1 MSVVKHKIIE
11 EIALIEISN
20 PPVNAISAAVRVGLL
35 ETIENLSLN
44 EKIRAIVITAP
55 ERTFLAGADIKE
67 FGKKVDAPILGK
79 ICDKIESLNK
89 IVVASLHGTPLG
101 GGLEVAMSAHYRI
114 AAPNTKVGLPE
125 VLLGI
130 LPGAGGTQRL
140 PRLCGVDMA
149 LDMMLTGK
157 HVPAKEALSSGII
170 DEIAENNNTID
181 NGIEYAKKLV
191 KEGFRPRPTSQ
202 IQNKISDTEE
212 TSELILKFKDT
223 ASKKYKNLFSPH
235 AIIRSVEEGLKLDFA
250 EAILN
255 ERKLFEECIESPQRQ
270 GLIHSFFAERA
281 NTKIPE
287 LKEGKPIELNKIGI
301 IGGGTMG
308 TGISMA
314 AMNAGFNVI
323 MIEQNDEA
331 IQKAKAKINSTY
343 DRSVKLNRIT
353 TEQKNKTMDMF
364 SATTNFSDLKD
375 RDLIIEAVFENMD
388 VKKEVFVKLNQICS
402 QDCIL
407 ASNTSYLNVNE
418 IASVVDNPSRVIGL
432 HFFSPANIMK
442 LLEVVVAE
450 KTSKDTVATA
460 FNLAKQ
466 MKKVPV
472 RSGVCDGFIGN
483 RILSKYLVGTYHMVE
498 DGASPFH
505 VDKVIRD
512 FGCAMGIFQVID
524 LAGGDIGWATRK
536 RKAPFRHKDDRYV
549 QIPDRVCERGW
560 FGQKTSKGY
569 YLYGENV
576 DFLTPNP
583 EIEIICEQERKR
595 AGITPKKFDD
605 TEILDK
611 YIAAMVY
618 EGTKILSEQI
628 ALKPSDIDVVFT
640 NGYGFPKWRGGPMK
654 YADMIGLDKILK
666 NITKYSE
673 EDPRFWSPPKLLED
687 LVKQNKN
694 FDSLN

>member
-20 PPVNAISAAVRVGLL
+20 PPVNAISAAVRIGLL

-44 EKIRAIVITAP
+44 EKIKAIVITAP

-140 PRLCGVDMA
+140 PRLCGVNMA

-181 NGIEYAKKLV
+181 NGIEYAKKLL
-191 KEGFRPRPTSQ
+191 KDGFKPRPTSQ
-202 IQNKISDTEE
+202 IQNKISDTKE

-235 AIIRSVEEGLKLDFA
+235 AIIRSVEEGLKLDFPD
-250 EAILN
+250 AISN

-287 LKEGKPIELNKIGI
+287 LKDGMPIEINKIGI

-314 AMNAGFNVI
+314 AMNAGFDVI
-323 MIEQNDEA
+323 MVEQNDEA

-353 TEQKNKTMDMF
+353 NEQKNKTMEMF
-364 SATTNFSDLKD
+364 SATTEFSDLKD

-388 VKKEVFVKLNQICS
+388 VKKEVFMKLNQICR

-460 FNLAKQ
+460 FNLAKK
-466 MKKVPV
+466 MRKVPV

-583 EIEIICEQERKR
+583 EIEVICEQERKR

-605 TEILDK
+605 KEILDK

-666 NITKYSE
+666 NIQKYSE
-673 EDPRFWSPPKLLED
+673 EDPRFWAPPKLLED

>member
-20 PPVNAISAAVRVGLL
+20 PPVNAISAAVRIGLL
-35 ETIENLSLN
+35 ETIENLSIN
-44 EKIRAIVITAP
+44 EKIKAIVITAP

-140 PRLCGVDMA
+140 PRLCGVNMA

-170 DEIAENNNTID
+170 DKIAENNNTID
-181 NGIEYAKKLV
+181 NGIEYAKKLL
-191 KEGFRPRPTSQ
+191 KDGFKPRPTSQ
-202 IQNKISDTEE
+202 IQNKISDTKE

-235 AIIRSVEEGLKLDFA
+235 AIIRSVEEGLKLDFPD
-250 EAILN
+250 AISN

-364 SATTNFSDLKD
+364 SATTNFSDLND

-460 FNLAKQ
+460 FNLAKK

-569 YLYGENV
+569 YLYGENA

-605 TEILDK
+605 MEILDK

-666 NITKYSE
+666 NIQKYSQ
-673 EDPRFWSPPKLLED
+673 EDPRFWAPPKLLED

>member
-1 MSVVKHKIIE
+1 MSVVKHKIID
-11 EIALIEISN
+11 EIGLIEISN
-20 PPVNAISAAVRVGLL
+20 PPVNAISAAVRIGLL
-35 ETIENLSLN
+35 ETIEKLSSN
-44 EKIRAIVITAP
+44 EKVKSIVITAP

-149 LDMMLTGK
+149 LDMMLTGR

-170 DEIAENNNTID
+170 DEIAENNNTLD
-181 NGIEYAKKLV
+181 NGIEYAKKLL
-191 KEGFRPRPTSQ
+191 KDGFKPRPTSQ
-202 IQNKISDTEE
+202 IQNKISDTKE
-212 TSELILKFKDT
+212 TSELILKFKDI
-223 ASKKYKNLFSPH
+223 ASKKFKNLFSPH

-250 EAILN
+250 DAISN

-287 LKEGKPIELNKIGI
+287 LKDGTPIELNKIGI

-314 AMNAGFNVI
+314 AMNAGFDVI
-323 MIEQNDEA
+323 MVEQNDEA

-353 TEQKNKTMDMF
+353 TEQKNKTMEMF
-364 SATTNFSDLKD
+364 SATIDFSNLKD

-388 VKKEVFVKLNQICS
+388 VKKEVFMKLNEICS
-402 QDCIL
+402 QNCIL

-466 MKKVPV
+466 MRKVPV

-549 QIPDRVCERGW
+549 EIADRVCERGW

-569 YLYGENV
+569 YLYGEGV
-576 DFLTPNP
+576 EFLTPNP
-583 EIEIICEQERKR
+583 EIEIICNEERKR
-595 AGITPKKFDD
+595 VGITPKNFSDQ
-605 TEILDK
+605 EILDR

-666 NITKYSE
+666 NIQKYSE
-673 EDPRFWSPPKLLED
+673 EDTRFWAPPKLLED

-694 FDSLN
+694 FDSMN

>member
-44 EKIRAIVITAP
+44 EKIKAIVITAP

-191 KEGFRPRPTSQ
+191 KEGFRPRPTSE

-255 ERKLFEECIESPQRQ
+255 ERKLFEECIESPQRK

-331 IQKAKAKINSTY
+331 IQKAKAKITSTF

-364 SATTNFSDLKD
+364 SATTNFSELKD

-450 KTSKDTVATA
+450 KTSKDTVSTA
-460 FNLAKQ
+460 FNLAKK
-466 MKKVPV
+466 MRKVPV

-583 EIEIICEQERKR
+583 EIEVICEQERKR

-605 TEILDK
+605 KEILDK

-666 NITKYSE
+666 NIQKYSE

>member
-1 MSVVKHKIIE
+1 MSVIKHKIIE

-44 EKIRAIVITAP
+44 EKIKVIVITAP

-181 NGIEYAKKLV
+181 NGIEYAKKLL

-212 TSELILKFKDT
+212 ISELILKFKDI

-270 GLIHSFFAERA
+270 GLIHSFFSERA

-353 TEQKNKTMDMF
+353 TKQKNKTMDMF
-364 SATTNFSDLKD
+364 FATTNFSDLKD

-418 IASVVDNPSRVIGL
+418 IASVVNNPSRVIGL

-460 FNLAKQ
+460 FNLAKK
-466 MKKVPV
+466 MRKVPV

-483 RILSKYLVGTYHMVE
+483 RILSKYLVGTYNMVE

-583 EIEIICEQERKR
+583 EIEVICEQERKR

-605 TEILDK
+605 KEILDK

-666 NITKYSE
+666 NIQKYSE
-673 EDPRFWSPPKLLED
+673 EDPRFWAPPKLLED

>member
-1 MSVVKHKIIE
+1 MSVVKHKIID
-11 EIALIEISN
+11 EIGLIEISN
-20 PPVNAISAAVRVGLL
+20 PPVNAISAAVRIGLL
-35 ETIENLSLN
+35 ETIEKLSSN
-44 EKIRAIVITAP
+44 EKVKSIVITAP

-149 LDMMLTGK
+149 LDMMLTGR

-170 DEIAENNNTID
+170 DEIAENNNTLD
-181 NGIEYAKKLV
+181 NGIEYAKKLL
-191 KEGFRPRPTSQ
+191 KDGFKPRPTSQ
-202 IQNKISDTEE
+202 IQNKISDTKE
-212 TSELILKFKDT
+212 TSELILKFKDI
-223 ASKKYKNLFSPH
+223 ASKKFKNLFSPH

-250 EAILN
+250 DAISN

-287 LKEGKPIELNKIGI
+287 LKDGTPIELKKIGI

-314 AMNAGFNVI
+314 AMNAGFDVI
-323 MIEQNDEA
+323 MVEQNDEA
-331 IQKAKAKINSTY
+331 IQKAEAKINSTY

-353 TEQKNKTMDMF
+353 TEQKNKTMEMF
-364 SATTNFSDLKD
+364 SATIDFSNLKD

-388 VKKEVFVKLNQICS
+388 VKKEVFMKLNEICS
-402 QDCIL
+402 QNCIL

-466 MKKVPV
+466 MRKVPV

-549 QIPDRVCERGW
+549 EIADRVCERGW

-569 YLYGENV
+569 YLYGEGV
-576 DFLTPNP
+576 EFLTPNP
-583 EIEIICEQERKR
+583 EIEIICNEERKR
-595 AGITPKKFDD
+595 VGITPKNFSDQ
-605 TEILDK
+605 EILDR

-666 NITKYSE
+666 NIKNYSE
-673 EDPRFWSPPKLLED
+673 EDTRFWAPPKLLED

-694 FDSLN
+694 FDSMN

>member
-1 MSVVKHKIIE
+1 MSVVKHKIID
-11 EIALIEISN
+11 EIGLIEISN
-20 PPVNAISAAVRVGLL
+20 PPVNAISAAVRIGLL
-35 ETIENLSLN
+35 ETIEKLSSN
-44 EKIRAIVITAP
+44 EKVKAIVITAP

-149 LDMMLTGK
+149 LDMMLTGR

-170 DEIAENNNTID
+170 DEIAENNNTLD
-181 NGIEYAKKLV
+181 NGIEYAKKLL
-191 KEGFRPRPTSQ
+191 KDGLKPRPTSQ
-202 IQNKISDTEE
+202 IENKISDTKE
-212 TSELILKFKDT
+212 TSELILKFKDI
-223 ASKKYKNLFSPH
+223 ASKKFKNLFSPH

-250 EAILN
+250 DAISN

-287 LKEGKPIELNKIGI
+287 LKDGTPIEIKKIGI

-314 AMNAGFNVI
+314 AMNAGFDVI
-323 MIEQNDEA
+323 MVEQNDEA
-331 IQKAKAKINSTY
+331 IQKAEAKINSTY

-353 TEQKNKTMDMF
+353 TEQKNKTMEMF
-364 SATTNFSDLKD
+364 SATIDFSNLKD

-388 VKKEVFVKLNQICS
+388 VKKEVFMKLNEICR
-402 QDCIL
+402 QNCIL

-466 MKKVPV
+466 MRKVPV

-549 QIPDRVCERGW
+549 EIADRVCERGW

-569 YLYGENV
+569 YLYGEGV

-583 EIEIICEQERKR
+583 EIEIICNEERKR
-595 AGITPKKFDD
+595 VGITPKNFSDQ
-605 TEILDK
+605 EILDR

-666 NITKYSE
+666 NIQKYSE
-673 EDPRFWSPPKLLED
+673 EDTRFWAPPKLLED

-694 FDSLN
+694 FDSMN

>member
-1 MSVVKHKIIE
+1 MSVIKHKIIE
-11 EIALIEISN
+11 EIALIEIYN

-44 EKIRAIVITAP
+44 EKIKAIVITAP

-114 AAPNTKVGLPE
+114 AAPSTKVGLPE

-235 AIIRSVEEGLKLDFA
+235 AIIRSVEEGLKLDFP

-331 IQKAKAKINSTY
+331 IQKAKAKITSTY

-353 TEQKNKTMDMF
+353 NEQKNKTMDMF
-364 SATTNFSDLKD
+364 SATTNLSELKD

-388 VKKEVFVKLNQICS
+388 VKKEVFVKLNQICT
-402 QDCIL
+402 QECIL

-450 KTSKDTVATA
+450 KTSKDTVSTA
-460 FNLAKQ
+460 FNLAKK
-466 MKKVPV
+466 MRKVPV

-583 EIEIICEQERKR
+583 EIEVICEQERKR

-605 TEILDK
+605 KEILDK

-666 NITKYSE
+666 NILKYSK

>member
-20 PPVNAISAAVRVGLL
+20 PPVNAISAAVRIGLL

-44 EKIRAIVITAP
+44 EKIKAIVITAP

-114 AAPNTKVGLPE
+114 AASNTKVGLPE

-140 PRLCGVDMA
+140 PRLCGVNMA

-170 DEIAENNNTID
+170 DDIAENNNTID
-181 NGIEYAKKLV
+181 NGIEYAKNLLKD
-191 KEGFRPRPTSQ
+191 GFKPRPTSQ
-202 IQNKISDTEE
+202 IQNKINDTKEI
-212 TSELILKFKDT
+212 SELILKFKDT

-235 AIIRSVEEGLKLDFA
+235 AIIRSVEEGLKLDFSD
-250 EAILN
+250 AISN
-255 ERKLFEECIESPQRQ
+255 ERKLFEECIESPQRK

-287 LKEGKPIELNKIGI
+287 LKDGMPIELNKIGI

-314 AMNAGFNVI
+314 AINAGFDVI
-323 MIEQNDEA
+323 MVEQNDEA

-353 TEQKNKTMDMF
+353 NEQKNKTMEMF
-364 SATTNFSDLKD
+364 SATTEFSDLKD

-388 VKKEVFVKLNQICS
+388 VKKEVFMKLNHICR

-460 FNLAKQ
+460 FNLAKK
-466 MKKVPV
+466 MRKVPV

-576 DFLTPNP
+576 EFLTPNP
-583 EIEIICEQERKR
+583 DIEIICEQERKR
-595 AGITPKKFDD
+595 VGITPKKFDD

-666 NITKYSE
+666 NIQKYSE
-673 EDPRFWSPPKLLED
+673 EDPRFWALPKLLED

>member
-44 EKIRAIVITAP
+44 EKIKAIVITAP

-235 AIIRSVEEGLKLDFA
+235 AIIKSVEEGLKLDFA

-314 AMNAGFNVI
+314 AMNAGFDVI

-331 IQKAKAKINSTY
+331 IQKAKAKITSTY

-364 SATTNFSDLKD
+364 SATTNFSELKD

-450 KTSKDTVATA
+450 KTSKDTVSTA
-460 FNLAKQ
+460 FNLAKK
-466 MKKVPV
+466 MRKVPV

-583 EIEIICEQERKR
+583 EIEVICEQERKR

-605 TEILDK
+605 KEILDK

-666 NITKYSE
+666 NIQKYSE

>member
-1 MSVVKHKIIE
+1 MSVVKHKIID
-11 EIALIEISN
+11 EIGLIEISN
-20 PPVNAISAAVRVGLL
+20 PPVNAISAAVRIGLL
-35 ETIENLSLN
+35 ETIEKLSSN
-44 EKIRAIVITAP
+44 EKVKSIVITAP

-149 LDMMLTGK
+149 LDMMLTGR

-170 DEIAENNNTID
+170 DEIAENNNTLD
-181 NGIEYAKKLV
+181 NGIEYAKKLL
-191 KEGFRPRPTSQ
+191 KDGFKPRPTSQ
-202 IQNKISDTEE
+202 IQNKISDTKE
-212 TSELILKFKDT
+212 TSELILKFKDI
-223 ASKKYKNLFSPH
+223 ASKKFKNLFSPH

-250 EAILN
+250 DAISN

-287 LKEGKPIELNKIGI
+287 LKDGTPIELKKIGI

-314 AMNAGFNVI
+314 AMNAGFDVI
-323 MIEQNDEA
+323 MVEQNDEA

-353 TEQKNKTMDMF
+353 TEQKNKTMEMF
-364 SATTNFSDLKD
+364 SATIDFSNLKD

-388 VKKEVFVKLNQICS
+388 VKKEVFMKLNEICS
-402 QDCIL
+402 QNCIL

-466 MKKVPV
+466 MRKVPV

-549 QIPDRVCERGW
+549 EIADRVCERGW

-569 YLYGENV
+569 YLYGEGV

-583 EIEIICEQERKR
+583 EIEIICNEERKR
-595 AGITPKKFDD
+595 VGITPKNFSDQ
-605 TEILDK
+605 EILDR

-666 NITKYSE
+666 NIQKYSE
-673 EDPRFWSPPKLLED
+673 EDTRFWAPPKLLED

>member
-1 MSVVKHKIIE
+1 MSVVKHKIID
-11 EIALIEISN
+11 EIGLIEISN
-20 PPVNAISAAVRVGLL
+20 PPVNAISAAVRIGLL
-35 ETIENLSLN
+35 ETIEKLSSN
-44 EKIRAIVITAP
+44 EKVKSIVITAP

-149 LDMMLTGK
+149 LDMMLTGR

-170 DEIAENNNTID
+170 DEIAENNNTLD
-181 NGIEYAKKLV
+181 NGIEYAKKLL
-191 KEGFRPRPTSQ
+191 KDGFKPRPTSQ
-202 IQNKISDTEE
+202 IQNKISDTKE
-212 TSELILKFKDT
+212 TSELILKFKDI
-223 ASKKYKNLFSPH
+223 ASKKFKNLFSPH

-250 EAILN
+250 DAISN

-287 LKEGKPIELNKIGI
+287 LKDGTPIELKKIGI

-314 AMNAGFNVI
+314 AMNAGFDVI
-323 MIEQNDEA
+323 MVEQNDEA

-353 TEQKNKTMDMF
+353 TEQKNKTMEMF
-364 SATTNFSDLKD
+364 SATIDFSNLKD

-388 VKKEVFVKLNQICS
+388 VKKEVFMKLNEICS
-402 QDCIL
+402 QNCIL

-466 MKKVPV
+466 MRKVPV

-549 QIPDRVCERGW
+549 EIADRVCERGW

-569 YLYGENV
+569 YLYGEGV
-576 DFLTPNP
+576 EFLTPNP
-583 EIEIICEQERKR
+583 EIEIICNEERKR
-595 AGITPKKFDD
+595 VGITPKNFSDQ
-605 TEILDK
+605 EILDR

-666 NITKYSE
+666 NIQKYSE
-673 EDPRFWSPPKLLED
+673 EDTRFWAPPKLLED

-694 FDSLN
+694 FDSMN

>member
-20 PPVNAISAAVRVGLL
+20 PPVNAISASVRVGLL

-44 EKIRAIVITAP
+44 EKIKAIVITAP

-331 IQKAKAKINSTY
+331 IQKAKAKITSTY

-364 SATTNFSDLKD
+364 SATTNFSELED

-388 VKKEVFVKLNQICS
+388 VKKEVFVKLNKICS
-402 QDCIL
+402 EDCIL

-450 KTSKDTVATA
+450 KTSKDTVSTA
-460 FNLAKQ
+460 FNLAKK
-466 MKKVPV
+466 MRKVPV

-483 RILSKYLVGTYHMVE
+483 RILSKYLVGVYHMVE

-583 EIEIICEQERKR
+583 EIEVICEQERKR
-595 AGITPKKFDD
+595 VGITPKKFDD
-605 TEILDK
+605 KEILDK

-654 YADMIGLDKILK
+654 YADMIGLNKILK
-666 NITKYSE
+666 NIQKYSE

>member
-1 MSVVKHKIIE
+1 MTPVKYKILD
-11 EIALIEISN
+11 EIAVVEISN
-20 PPVNAISAAVRVGLL
+20 PPVNAISAAVRIGLL
-35 ETIENLSLN
+35 ETIEELSSN
-44 EKIRAIVITAP
+44 EKIKAIVITAP

-79 ICDKIESLNK
+79 ICDKIEGLNK

-140 PRLCGVDMA
+140 PRLCGVHMA

-157 HVPAKEALSSGII
+157 HVPAKDALIAGII
-170 DEIAENNNTID
+170 DVIAEDNNTIE
-181 NGIEYAKKLV
+181 NGVEYARKLI
-191 KEGFRPRPTSQ
+191 KDGFKPRPTSD
-202 IQNKISDTEE
+202 IENKISDPKEANE
-212 TSELILKFKDT
+212 HLQEFKEI

-235 AIIRSVEEGLKLDFA
+235 AIIRSVEEGLKLDFS

-255 ERKLFEECIESPQRQ
+255 ERKLFEECIQSPQRQ

-287 LKEGKPIELNKIGI
+287 LKDSKPIILNKIGI

-314 AMNAGFNVI
+314 AMNAGFDVI
-323 MIEQNDEA
+323 MLEQNDEA
-331 IQKAKAKINSTY
+331 IEKAKTKINSTY

-353 TEQKNKTMDMF
+353 TEQKQKTIDMF
-364 SATTNFSDLKD
+364 SVTKDFSDLKD

-402 QDCIL
+402 KNCIL
-407 ASNTSYLNVNE
+407 ASNTSYLNINE
-418 IASVVDNPSRVIGL
+418 IASVVDDPSRVVGL

-442 LLEVVVAE
+442 LLEVVVAK
-450 KTSKDTVATA
+450 KTSRDTVATA
-460 FNLAKQ
+460 FNLAKR
-466 MKKVPV
+466 MKKIPV

-549 QIPDRVCERGW
+549 EIPDRVCERGW

-569 YLYGENV
+569 YLYGENIG
-576 DFLTPNP
+576 FLTPNP
-583 EIEIICEQERKR
+583 EIEIICEEERKR
-595 AGITPKKFDD
+595 VGIKSKKFEDE
-605 TEILDK
+605 EILDK

-618 EGTKILSEQI
+618 EGTKILSEKI
-628 ALKPSDIDVVFT
+628 ALRPSDIDVVFT

-654 YADMIGLDKILK
+654 YADMVGLDKILK
-666 NITKYSE
+666 NIQRYSE
-673 EDPRFWSPPKLLED
+673 EDPRFWDPPKLLED
-687 LVKQNKN
+687 LVKHNKN

>member
-1 MSVVKHKIIE
+1 MTPVKYKILD
-11 EIALIEISN
+11 EIAVVEISN

-35 ETIENLSLN
+35 ETIEELSSN
-44 EKIRAIVITAP
+44 ERIKAIVITAP

-79 ICDKIESLNK
+79 ICDKIEGLNK

-130 LPGAGGTQRL
+130 LPGSGGTQRL
-140 PRLCGVDMA
+140 PRLCGVHMA

-157 HVPAKEALSSGII
+157 HVPAKDALSAGII
-170 DEIAENNNTID
+170 DEIADNKNTVD
-181 NGIEYAKKLV
+181 NGIEYAKKLI
-191 KEGFRPRPTSQ
+191 EDGFKPRPASQ
-202 IQNKISDTEE
+202 LQNKISDKKEID
-212 TSELILKFKDT
+212 ELILKFKDI

-235 AIIRSVEEGLKLDFA
+235 AIIRSVEEGIKLDFA
-250 EAILN
+250 EAISN

-287 LKEGKPIELNKIGI
+287 LKDGTPIELKKIGI

-308 TGISMA
+308 AGISMA
-314 AMNAGFNVI
+314 AMNAGFDVI
-323 MIEQNDEA
+323 MVEQNDDA

-343 DRSVKLNRIT
+343 DRSVKLNRIS
-353 TEQKNKTMDMF
+353 TEQKQQFMDLF
-364 SATTNFSDLKD
+364 SATTDFSDLKD

-388 VKKEVFVKLNQICS
+388 VKKEVFIKLNQICS
-402 QDCIL
+402 KECIL

-418 IASVVDNPSRVIGL
+418 IASVVDDPTRVIGL

-460 FNLAKQ
+460 FNLAKK
-466 MKKVPV
+466 MKRVPV

-483 RILSKYLVGTYHMVE
+483 RILSKYLIGTYHMVE

-505 VDKVIRD
+505 VDKVIRE

-536 RKAPFRHKDDRYV
+536 RKEPFRHKDDRYV
-549 QIPDRVCERGW
+549 EIPDRVCERGW

-569 YLYGENV
+569 YLYGEDV
-576 DFLTPNP
+576 PFLTPNP
-583 EIEIICEQERKR
+583 EIEIICEQERER
-595 AGITPKKFDD
+595 VGITPKKFDD

-618 EGTKILSEQI
+618 EGTKILSEKI

-666 NITKYSE
+666 NIQKYSE
-673 EDPRFWSPPKLLED
+673 ENPRFWAPPKLLED
-687 LVKQNKN
+687 LVKQNKD

>member
-1 MSVVKHKIIE
+1 MSVVKHKIID
-11 EIALIEISN
+11 EIGLIEISN
-20 PPVNAISAAVRVGLL
+20 PPVNAISAAVRIGLL
-35 ETIENLSLN
+35 EAIEKLSSN
-44 EKIRAIVITAP
+44 EKVKSIVITAP

-114 AAPNTKVGLPE
+114 ATPNTKVGLPE

-149 LDMMLTGK
+149 LDMMLTGR

-170 DEIAENNNTID
+170 DEIAENNNTLD
-181 NGIEYAKKLV
+181 NGIEYAKKLL
-191 KEGFRPRPTSQ
+191 KDGFKPRPTSQ
-202 IQNKISDTEE
+202 IQNKISDTKE
-212 TSELILKFKDT
+212 TSELILKFKDI
-223 ASKKYKNLFSPH
+223 ASKKFKNLFSPH

-250 EAILN
+250 DAISN

-287 LKEGKPIELNKIGI
+287 LKDGTPIELKKIGI

-314 AMNAGFNVI
+314 AMNAGFDVI
-323 MIEQNDEA
+323 MVEQNDEA
-331 IQKAKAKINSTY
+331 IQKAEAKINSTY

-353 TEQKNKTMDMF
+353 NEQKNQTMQMF
-364 SATTNFSDLKD
+364 SATIDFSNLKD

-388 VKKEVFVKLNQICS
+388 VKKEVFMKLNEICS
-402 QDCIL
+402 KNCIL

-466 MKKVPV
+466 MRKVPV

-549 QIPDRVCERGW
+549 EIADRVCERGW

-569 YLYGENV
+569 YLYGEGV
-576 DFLTPNP
+576 EFLTPNP
-583 EIEIICEQERKR
+583 EIEIICNEERKR
-595 AGITPKKFDD
+595 VGITPKNFSDQ
-605 TEILDK
+605 EILDR

-666 NITKYSE
+666 NIQKYSE
-673 EDPRFWSPPKLLED
+673 EDTRFWAPPKLLED

-694 FDSLN
+694 FDSMN

>member
-1 MSVVKHKIIE
+1 MIPVKYKILD
-11 EIALIEISN
+11 EIGVIEISN
-20 PPVNAISAAVRVGLL
+20 PPVNAISAAVRIGLL
-35 ETIENLSLN
+35 DTLEKLSSN
-44 EKIRAIVITAP
+44 EKIKAIVITAP

-157 HVPAKEALSSGII
+157 HVPAKEALSAGII
-170 DEIAENNNTID
+170 DEIADNKNTVD
-181 NGIEYAKKLV
+181 NGIEYAKKLI
-191 KEGFRPRPTSQ
+191 EDGFKPRPASQ
-202 IQNKISDTEE
+202 LQNKISDKKEID
-212 TSELILKFKDT
+212 ELILKFKDI

-235 AIIRSVEEGLKLDFA
+235 AIIRSVEEGIKLDFA
-250 EAILN
+250 EAISN

-287 LKEGKPIELNKIGI
+287 LKDGTPIELKKIGI

-314 AMNAGFNVI
+314 AMNAGFEVI
-323 MIEQNDEA
+323 MVEQNDEA

-343 DRSVKLNRIT
+343 ERSVKLNRIT
-353 TEQKNKTMDMF
+353 TEQKQKFMDLF
-364 SATTNFSDLKD
+364 SATTDFSDLRD

-402 QDCIL
+402 KECIL

-418 IASVVDNPSRVIGL
+418 IASIVDDPTRVIGL

-460 FNLAKQ
+460 FNLAKK

-505 VDKVIRD
+505 VDKVIRE

-549 QIPDRVCERGW
+549 EIPDRVCERGW

-569 YLYGENV
+569 YLYGEDV
-576 DFLTPNP
+576 PFLTPNP
-583 EIEIICEQERKR
+583 EIEIICEQERER
-595 AGITPKKFDD
+595 VGITPKKFDD

-618 EGTKILSEQI
+618 EGTKILSEKI

-666 NITKYSE
+666 NIQKYSE
-673 EDPRFWSPPKLLED
+673 ENPRFWAPPKLLED

>member
-11 EIALIEISN
+11 EIGLIEISN
-20 PPVNAISAAVRVGLL
+20 PPVNAISAGVRIGLL

-44 EKIRAIVITAP
+44 EKIKAIVITAP

-140 PRLCGVDMA
+140 PRLCGVNMA

-170 DEIAENNNTID
+170 DKIAENNNTID
-181 NGIEYAKKLV
+181 NGIEYAKKLL
-191 KEGFRPRPTSQ
+191 EDGFKTRPTSQ
-202 IQNKISDTEE
+202 IQNKISDTKE

-235 AIIRSVEEGLKLDFA
+235 AIIRSVEEGLKLDFPD
-250 EAILN
+250 AISN

-287 LKEGKPIELNKIGI
+287 LKDGIPIEFNKIGI

-308 TGISMA
+308 IGISMA
-314 AMNAGFNVI
+314 AMNAGFDVI
-323 MIEQNDEA
+323 MVEQNDEA
-331 IQKAKAKINSTY
+331 IQKAKGKINSTY

-353 TEQKNKTMDMF
+353 TEQKIKTMDMF

-460 FNLAKQ
+460 FNLAKK

-654 YADMIGLDKILK
+654 YADMIGLNKILK
-666 NITKYSE
+666 NIKKYSE
-673 EDPRFWSPPKLLED
+673 EDPRFWAPPKLLED

>member
-1 MSVVKHKIIE
+1 MSVIKHKIIE

-44 EKIRAIVITAP
+44 EKIKAIVITAP

-157 HVPAKEALSSGII
+157 HVPAKEAFSSGII

-202 IQNKISDTEE
+202 IQNKISDTKE

-287 LKEGKPIELNKIGI
+287 LKDGMPIDINKIGI

-331 IQKAKAKINSTY
+331 IQKAKAKITSTY

-364 SATTNFSDLKD
+364 SATTNFSELKD

-450 KTSKDTVATA
+450 KTSKDTVSTA
-460 FNLAKQ
+460 FNLAKK
-466 MKKVPV
+466 MRKVPV

-549 QIPDRVCERGW
+549 EIPDRVCERGW

-583 EIEIICEQERKR
+583 EIEVICEQERKR

-605 TEILDK
+605 KEILDK

-666 NITKYSE
+666 NIQKYSE

>member
-1 MSVVKHKIIE
+1 MIPVKYKILD
-11 EIALIEISN
+11 EIAVVEISN
-20 PPVNAISAAVRVGLL
+20 PPVNAISAAVRIGLL
-35 ETIENLSLN
+35 ETIEELSSN
-44 EKIRAIVITAP
+44 EKIKAIVITAP

-79 ICDKIESLNK
+79 ICDKIEGLNK

-140 PRLCGVDMA
+140 PRLCGVHMA

-157 HVPAKEALSSGII
+157 HVPAKDALIAGII
-170 DEIAENNNTID
+170 DVIAEDNNTIE
-181 NGIEYAKKLV
+181 NGVEYARKLI
-191 KEGFRPRPTSQ
+191 KDGFKPRPTSD
-202 IQNKISDTEE
+202 IENRISDPKEANE
-212 TSELILKFKDT
+212 HLQEFKEI

-235 AIIRSVEEGLKLDFA
+235 AIIRSVEEGLKLDFS

-255 ERKLFEECIESPQRQ
+255 ERKLFEECIQSPQRQ

-287 LKEGKPIELNKIGI
+287 LKDSKPIILNKIGI

-314 AMNAGFNVI
+314 AMNAGFDVI
-323 MIEQNDEA
+323 MLEQNDEA
-331 IQKAKAKINSTY
+331 IEKAKTKINSTY

-353 TEQKNKTMDMF
+353 TEQKQKTIDMF
-364 SATTNFSDLKD
+364 SVTKDFSDLKD

-402 QDCIL
+402 KNCIL
-407 ASNTSYLNVNE
+407 ASNTSYLNINE
-418 IASVVDNPSRVIGL
+418 IASVVDDPSRVIGL

-442 LLEVVVAE
+442 LLEVVVAK
-450 KTSKDTVATA
+450 KTSRDTVATA
-460 FNLAKQ
+460 FNLAKR
-466 MKKVPV
+466 MKKIPV

-549 QIPDRVCERGW
+549 EIPDRVCERGW

-569 YLYGENV
+569 YLYGENIG
-576 DFLTPNP
+576 FLTPNP
-583 EIEIICEQERKR
+583 EIEIICEEERKR
-595 AGITPKKFDD
+595 VGIKSKKFEDE
-605 TEILDK
+605 EILDK

-618 EGTKILSEQI
+618 EGTKILSEKI
-628 ALKPSDIDVVFT
+628 ALRPSDIDVVFT

-654 YADMIGLDKILK
+654 YADMVGLDKILK
-666 NITKYSE
+666 NIQRYSE
-673 EDPRFWSPPKLLED
+673 EDPRFWAPPKLLED
-687 LVKQNKN
+687 LVKHNKN